1 MKKIFLVL
9 SLSLAVVLTTA
20 ASPATKE
27 DPRAKQAFSK
37 MFAGASHV
45 KWEKTKEGFTQVS
58 FVWGDHRTIAFF
70 DAKAELIGT
79 IRGLFFKELPLSV
92 ARAVNDHAKNPVVL
106 EVNEIYNTEGVNYK
120 LVIEQ
125 NNKKYNI
132 RLNSLGYIL
141 EKERI
146 KK

>member
-20 ASPATKE
+20 ARPATKE
-27 DPRAKQAFSK
+27 DPRAEQAFSK
-37 MFAGASHV
+37 MFTGASHV
-45 KWEKTKEGFTQVS
+45 KWEKTKEGFTKVS
-58 FVWGDHRTIAFF
+58 FVWGDHRTIAYF
-70 DAKAELIGT
+70 DAKAELVGT

-92 ARAVNDHAKNPVVL
+92 AKAVNAHGKNPVVL
-106 EVNEIYNTEGVNYK
+106 EINEIYNAEGINYT

-125 NNKKYNI
+125 KNKKYNI
-132 RLNSLGYIL
+132 RMNSLGYIL
-141 EKERI
+141 EKEKI